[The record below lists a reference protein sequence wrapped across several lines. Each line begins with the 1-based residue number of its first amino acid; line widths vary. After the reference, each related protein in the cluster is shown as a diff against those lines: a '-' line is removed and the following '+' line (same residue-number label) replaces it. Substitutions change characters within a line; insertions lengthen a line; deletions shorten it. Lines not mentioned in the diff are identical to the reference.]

1 MDAKDRELLELAA
14 KAAGKIPD
22 EFKGNKN
29 FLNGILDVWNPLTD
43 DGQAMKLAVKLD
55 ISLHLNGDELTG
67 IAHWYRNGKTFRRVG
82 NYHTGRT
89 KDARRLIVLAAAEIG
104 RAEQ

>member
-14 KAAGKIPD
+14 KAAGKIPE

-43 DGQAMKLAVKLD
+43 DGHAMKLAVKLD
-55 ISLHLNGDELTG
+55 ISLRLNGDELCG
-67 IAHWYRNGKTFRRVG
+67 IAHWYQKGKLCRVVG
-82 NYHTGRT
+82 NYQTGKT

-104 RAEQ
+104 RTTQ